1 MGLFAEH
8 DFGEGAIITKYEGE
22 TIVYAKPR
30 GLCPS
35 KRFQCNP
42 DMWKAAGHFP
52 QVRVSLCPPF
62 CICSPPSAL
71 LSSSACSP
79 LLALLRLLCSPP
91 PALPRLLSSACSPPP
106 ALLNSLS
113 STRSPPP
120 ALLLSSTYSCSTTP
134 ALLYLLSSARSPALL
149 YLLPSARSR
158 RQVTFRAVW
167 MVAVKR
173 SIADAA
179 GLESLFTLT
188 VRCGWR
194 VAFGAN
200 AACARS

>member
-91 PALPRLLSSACSPPP
+91 PALPRLLSTACSPPPALLRLLSSACSPLPALVHLLSPTCSPSPALLNLLSSACSPPP
-106 ALLNSLS
+106 ALLLC
-113 STRSPPP
+113 
-120 ALLLSSTYSCSTTP
+120 Y
-134 ALLYLLSSARSPALL
+134 
-149 YLLPSARSR
+149 
-158 RQVTFRAVW
+158 
-167 MVAVKR
+167 
-173 SIADAA
+173 
-179 GLESLFTLT
+179 
-188 VRCGWR
+188 
-194 VAFGAN
+194 
-200 AACARS
+200 AACACSHVLLRRHT